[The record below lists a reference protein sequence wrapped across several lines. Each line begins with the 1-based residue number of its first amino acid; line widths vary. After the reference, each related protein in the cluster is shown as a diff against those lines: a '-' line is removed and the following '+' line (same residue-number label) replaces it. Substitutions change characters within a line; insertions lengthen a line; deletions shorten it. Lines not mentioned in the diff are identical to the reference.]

1 MSGIPIISDWILCT
15 LEIVLITFLT
25 IMNMVKMRY
34 LKKLSRFRDFKV
46 RACFALT
53 IITIIWNIL
62 ILSNVTNF
70 RLTVYVRIIF
80 VIIFK

>member
-1 MSGIPIISDWILCT
+1 MSEIPIISDWVLCT
-15 LEIVLITFLT
+15 LEIILITFLT
-25 IMNMVKMRY
+25 IMNMVKMKY
-34 LKKLSRFRDFKV
+34 LKKLSRFRDFKI

-53 IITIIWNIL
+53 LITVFWNIL
-62 ILSNVTNF
+62 ILANVTNW